1 MKSILTFLLLLFLA
15 AGAKA
20 QSVTN
25 ADSLYAAFK
34 KKVED
39 AKMTFVKPESAVDVP
54 VMKNTG
60 VYYDYA
66 YRLKDKNIEVR
77 YIVWPLTQAYFDI
90 YDRRQKKPGDTVL
103 NPNKLHNSI
112 PAILYSKI
120 SGGRLAPQQI
130 SLKNFS
136 YGAASTSFKADV
148 GAMFMGPVDPAFGQ
162 GYKYGYFVMIH
173 KDYAGDAYLLFLFEN
188 QNAMFETYKDVTA
201 NDAVGEALKFK

>member
-1 MKSILTFLLLLFLA
+1 MKSISTLVLLLFLA
-15 AGAKA
+15 TGIQA

-25 ADSLYAAFK
+25 ADSLYTAFK

-39 AKMTFVKPESAVDVP
+39 AKMTFAKPDGAVDVP
-54 VMKNTG
+54 VMKSTG

-77 YIVWPLTQAYFDI
+77 YIVWPLTQGYFDS
-90 YDRRQKKPGDTVL
+90 YNRRQKKPGDTVL
-103 NPNKLHNSI
+103 NPNKLHNTI

-120 SGGRLAPQQI
+120 SGGRLAPEQV
-130 SLKNFS
+130 SLKKYS
-136 YGAASTSFKADV
+136 YGAVSTSFKADE
-148 GAMFMGPVDPAFGQ
+148 GAMFMGPVDSAFGQ
-162 GYKYGYFVMIH
+162 GYKYGFFEMIH

-201 NDAVGEALKFK
+201 NDAVGLALKFK